1 MGAPGWGCVGRPK
14 ALVLRRS
21 AFDESGP
28 RNRPVRSYHPRAPA
42 SPGRPDVRDAM
53 PILVPLLARALL
65 GCWIVAGLARAQ
77 ETPEPTPPSP
87 AASGAPTEAP
97 APQAETPPSYSFLED
112 RDALL
117 ADWEARVAAAGSGV
131 LLQRLELGTSAGGR
145 ELFGLQFG
153 AAGGRPLEDR
163 ATVLLLGGLDGTS
176 LSGSQAV
183 LRIVSALLARP
194 TGLPTEATFLAVP
207 WANPDGLA
215 RWRSVACGGGRND
228 RRVDEDGDGVIDEDG
243 PDDLDGDGL
252 ILEMLIEQPSGSWVR
267 SADNRFLRPALE
279 GEAPRYERLR
289 EGRDDDGDGRFN
301 EDGPGGVQLDHNFP
315 VGWEDDGTSAAGP
328 WPLSEPESEA
338 LARLILARRTAVV
351 VVMQGNHGLLASPGG
366 RELAPGRMI
375 LPLPEDEPTYRRLV
389 EVFAGHAGRGQ
400 TSAVHLRDARGG
412 AWPGSLIDWAY
423 AARGSLA
430 MEIAVWGPHVEGN
443 GRGPVA
449 AYYRAGTEE
458 DGPRAGVPPAER
470 AWAQWLDETRGG
482 FGFVDWQPVE
492 LAGTSGALV
501 GGWLPQTCFDPPV
514 DALPQTCKGLD
525 GFVLDLAGN
534 LPRLEVELRD
544 AKREGRVCWLKARVK
559 NLGTLPSGVGPRS
572 PETSVKLR
580 LEIAPGVNLVA
591 GEQETSLG
599 HLPGRGVSEE
609 STWILSAPEGS
620 VFRVIVESP
629 WSPPAVRE
637 VRL

>member
-1 MGAPGWGCVGRPK
+1 MT
-14 ALVLRRS
+14 
-21 AFDESGP
+21 
-28 RNRPVRSYHPRAPA
+28 
-42 SPGRPDVRDAM
+42 
-53 PILVPLLARALL
+53 LVPSLVSCAVLGLLAVTEPRR
-65 GCWIVAGLARAQ
+65 GPQ
-77 ETPEPTPPSP
+77 ETP
-87 AASGAPTEAP
+87 ATEAP
-97 APQAETPPSYSFLED
+97 PPVETPASYSFLED

-117 ADWEARVAAAGSGV
+117 ASWAAAVEAAGTGAV
-131 LLQRLELGTSAGGR
+131 VQRLELGTSAGGR
-145 ELFGLQFG
+145 ELFGVQFG

-176 LSGSQAV
+176 LSGSEAI
-183 LRIVSALLARP
+183 LRIVSALLERP
-194 TGLPTEATFLAVP
+194 AGLPAEATFLAIP

-228 RRVDEDGDGVIDEDG
+228 RRLDDDGDGSIDEDG
-243 PDDLDGDGL
+243 PDDLDGDGQ
-252 ILEMLIEQPSGSWVR
+252 ILEMLIERPDGSWVR
-267 SADNRFLRPALE
+267 SADNRFLRPAME

-301 EDGPGGVQLDHNFP
+301 EDGPGGVLLDHNFP
-315 VGWEDDGTSAAGP
+315 VGWEDARGRDAGP
-328 WPLSEPESEA
+328 WPLSEPEAEA
-338 LARLILARRTAVV
+338 LARLILARRSAVV
-351 VVMQGNHGLLASPGG
+351 VVLQGNHGLLASPGG
-366 RELAPGRMI
+366 RATAPGRLI

-389 EVFAGHAGRGQ
+389 EVFAGHTGRGQ
-400 TSAVHLRDARGG
+400 TSPVHLREARAG
-412 AWPGSLIDWAY
+412 AWPGALIDWAY

-449 AYYRAGTEE
+449 AYYREGPEE
-458 DGPRAGVPPAER
+458 EGPKAGVPAAER

-514 DALPQTCKGLD
+514 DVLPQTCKGLD

-544 AKREGRVCWLKARVK
+544 SRREGRVCWIKARVK

-572 PETSVKLR
+572 PETSVRLR
-580 LEIAPGVNLVA
+580 LEIAPGVTLVA
-591 GEQETSLG
+591 GEKETSLG

-620 VFRVIVESP
+620 VFRVVVESP